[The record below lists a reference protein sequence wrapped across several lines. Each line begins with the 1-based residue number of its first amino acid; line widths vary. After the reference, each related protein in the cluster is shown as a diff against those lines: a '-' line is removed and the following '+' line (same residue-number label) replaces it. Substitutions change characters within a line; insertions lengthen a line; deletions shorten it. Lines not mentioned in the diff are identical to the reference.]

1 MNNEVTR
8 CTRPEELPTIMNCR
22 EISTF
27 LGVSY
32 RTVMNLIR
40 RGELQSF
47 KVGARVYIAKV
58 QLEAYISH
66 KTRQSGM
73 RFSCRR
79 DCL

>member
-1 MNNEVTR
+1 MNTIVTR
-8 CTRPEELPTIMNCR
+8 STKPEDLPSVMNCR
-22 EISTF
+22 EIAIF

-58 QLEAYISH
+58 QLEAYMAS
-66 KTRQSGM
+66 KTKVAGKAKQS
-73 RFSCRR
+73 
-79 DCL
+79 L